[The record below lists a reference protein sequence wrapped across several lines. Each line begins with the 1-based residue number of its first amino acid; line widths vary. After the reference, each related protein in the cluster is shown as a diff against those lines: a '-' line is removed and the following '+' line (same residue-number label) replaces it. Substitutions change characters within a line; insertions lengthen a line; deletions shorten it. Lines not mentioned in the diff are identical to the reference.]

1 MQFSTSS
8 KMVEV
13 LGLTLRQQ
21 MQMACRS
28 GDLEVVRR
36 LFMPSQGSGAGGYSG
51 GGSRPTRPDVSMG
64 NEDAEEPFGY
74 PTISGLDV
82 DGALDEY
89 GWTPLITASRHGNVE
104 VVRFLIELQAD
115 LNIKDNAGRVALH
128 HAAEHGHEGVVRL
141 ILHGAVEDHH
151 RRRPVYVTTP
161 GEELAEV
168 NVVDDQQ
175 YTALHLCARH
185 GHERV
190 VKLMLECG
198 ADPTARVPVKRRQFT
213 DGLHYSDD
221 ESTEDEEEDG
231 ARFGLGSLVAGGAA
245 LGLDSPQSR
254 ALASGSPSHLRSSQL
269 LTSASSPPRGAGSI
283 ISSAASQSSK
293 QARKA
298 RKEEE
303 ARKKASG
310 WVYMTPL
317 DEANASNTPNAA
329 VTQML
334 KDARLA
340 WHLKVARARR
350 QEKREK
356 GSIAQYWCD
365 DYCVLQ

>member
-1 MQFSTSS
+1 
-8 KMVEV
+8 MVEV
-13 LGLTLRQQ
+13 LGLTERQA
-21 MQMACRS
+21 MQLACRS

-64 NEDAEEPFGY
+64 NEDAEEPYGY

-89 GWTPLITASRHGNVE
+89 GWTPLITAARHGNVE
-104 VVRFLIELQAD
+104 VVRYLIELQAD

-128 HAAEHGHEGVVRL
+128 HGAEHGHEGVVRL

-168 NVVDDQQ
+168 NVTDDQQ
-175 YTALHLCARH
+175 YTALHLAARH

-190 VKLMLECG
+190 CKLMLECG
-198 ADPTARVPVKRRQFT
+198 ADPTARVPVKRRQFS

-221 ESTEDEEEDG
+221 DSTSEDEEEG
-231 ARFGLGSLVAGGAA
+231 AKFGVGALVAGGGA
-245 LGLDSPQSR
+245 LGMDSPQSR
-254 ALASGSPSHLRSSQL
+254 ALAAGSPPHVHSSNM

-283 ISSAASQSSK
+283 VSSAGSHTSK
-293 QARKA
+293 QQRKA
-298 RKEEE
+298 QREEE
-303 ARKKASG
+303 ARKKREG

-329 VTQML
+329 VTKML
-334 KDARLA
+334 KEARLA
-340 WHLKVARARR
+340 WHLKRARARR

-356 GSIAQYWCD
+356 GSIMQYYCD
-365 DYCVLQ
+365 DYCVIL